1 MRFIRLLLCLLLVAT
16 VNCSRTRIKQDYNE
30 GFDFSRLKT
39 FSWLEQPEKPF
50 EYLTNPI
57 ANWQQIDKH
66 IKEVVNRE
74 LERRGYLRTFEGPDF
89 SVTYHLRI
97 QDKIYS
103 HDQSY
108 RTDYRTDKSVKLS
121 YKEGTLVLDFVDAR
135 TSELLWRGSAS
146 RTVSQEEPDLEDTQ
160 EKITTAVKRMLES
173 FPPTK

>member
-1 MRFIRLLLCLLLVAT
+1 MRFIRLLLSLLLIAT

-57 ANWQQIDKH
+57 ANRQQLDKQ
-66 IKEVVNRE
+66 IKEAVNRE
-74 LERRGYLRTFEGPDF
+74 LERRGYLRTFENPDF
-89 SVTYHLRI
+89 SVTYHLRV

-108 RTDYRTDKSVKLS
+108 RTDYRTDKSVQFS
-121 YKEGTLVLDFVDAR
+121 YKEGTLVLDLVDAK

-146 RTVSQEEPDLEDTQ
+146 RIVSQGEPDLENTH
-160 EKITTAVKRMLES
+160 EKIKTAVKRLLES
-173 FPPTK
+173 FPSTK

>member
-1 MRFIRLLLCLLLVAT
+1 MRFIRLLLSLLLVAA
-16 VNCSRTRIKQDYNE
+16 VNCSGLRVKQDYNE
-30 GFDFSRLKT
+30 GFDFSRLET
-39 FSWLEQPEKPF
+39 FTWLDRPEKPF

-57 ANWQQIDKH
+57 ANRQQLDKQ
-66 IKEVVNRE
+66 IKEAVNRE
-74 LERRGYLRTFEGPDF
+74 LERRGYLRTFENPDF
-89 SVTYHLRI
+89 SVTYHLRV

-108 RTDYRTDKSVKLS
+108 RTDYRTDESVRLS

-146 RTVSQEEPDLEDTQ
+146 RIVAQEEPDLEDTH

-173 FPPTK
+173 FPSTK

>member
-1 MRFIRLLLCLLLVAT
+1 MRFIRLLLGLLLVT
-16 VNCSRTRIKQDYNE
+16 IVNCSGIRVKQDYKD

-39 FSWLEQPEKPF
+39 FTWLEQPEKPF

-74 LERRGYLRTFEGPDF
+74 LERRGYVRTFEGPDF
-89 SVTYHLRI
+89 SVTYHLRL

-108 RTDYRTDKSVKLS
+108 RTDYKTDKSVKLA

-135 TSELLWRGSAS
+135 NSELLWRGSAS
-146 RTVSQEEPDLEDTQ
+146 RTVSQGEPDLEDTH
-160 EKITTAVKRMLES
+160 EKIRTAVKRMLES
-173 FPPTK
+173 FPSTK

>member
-1 MRFIRLLLCLLLVAT
+1 MRFIRLLLSILLVAT
-16 VNCSRTRIKQDYNE
+16 VNCSRMKVKQEYND

-57 ANWQQIDKH
+57 ANRQQLDKQ
-66 IKEVVNRE
+66 IKEAVNRE
-74 LERRGYLRTFEGPDF
+74 LERRGYLRTFENPDF
-89 SVTYHLRI
+89 SVTYQLGV

-108 RTDYRTDKSVKLS
+108 RTDYRTDKSVQFS
-121 YKEGTLVLDFVDAR
+121 YKEGTLVLDLLDAK
-135 TSELLWRGSAS
+135 TGALLWRGSAS
-146 RTVSQEEPDLEDTQ
+146 RIVAQGEPDLEDTH
-160 EKITTAVKRMLES
+160 EKITMAVKRMLES

>member
-1 MRFIRLLLCLLLVAT
+1 MSFIRLLLSFLLIAT
-16 VNCSRTRIKQDYNE
+16 VNCSGTRVKQDYKD

-39 FSWLEQPEKPF
+39 FLWLEQPEKPF

-57 ANWQQIDKH
+57 ANRRQLDKQ
-66 IKEVVNRE
+66 IKEAVNRE
-74 LERRGYLRTFEGPDF
+74 LERRGYLRTFENPDF
-89 SVTYHLRI
+89 SVTYQLGV

-146 RTVSQEEPDLEDTQ
+146 RIISQEEPDLEDTQ

>member
-1 MRFIRLLLCLLLVAT
+1 MRFIRLLLSLLLVAT
-16 VNCSRTRIKQDYNE
+16 VNCSGMRVKQDYNE

-39 FSWLEQPEKPF
+39 FAWLEQPEKPF

-57 ANWQQIDKH
+57 ANRQQLDKQ
-66 IKEVVNRE
+66 IKEAVNRE
-74 LERRGYLRTFEGPDF
+74 LERRGYLRTFENPDF

-108 RTDYRTDKSVKLS
+108 RTDYKTDKSVKLS
-121 YKEGTLVLDFVDAR
+121 YKEGTLVLDFVDAK

-146 RTVSQEEPDLEDTQ
+146 RIVSQGEPDLEDTH
-160 EKITTAVKRMLES
+160 EKITMAVKRMLES

>member
-1 MRFIRLLLCLLLVAT
+1 MRFIRLLLSLLLVAT
-16 VNCSRTRIKQDYNE
+16 VTCSKMKVKQDYNE

-39 FSWLEQPEKPF
+39 FTWLEQPEKPF

-57 ANWQQIDKH
+57 ANRQKLDKH
-66 IKEVVNRE
+66 IKEAVNRE
-74 LERRGYLRTFEGPDF
+74 LERRGYLRTFENADF
-89 SVTYHLRI
+89 SVTYHLRV

-108 RTDYRTDKSVKLS
+108 RTDYKTDKSVKLS
-121 YKEGTLVLDFVDAR
+121 YKEGTLVLDFVDAK

-146 RTVSQEEPDLEDTQ
+146 RIVSQGEPDLENTH
-160 EKITTAVKRMLES
+160 EKITMAVKRMLES